1 MDELKLLIDMVANLP
16 TLAVWVLVG
25 YLVYKVAVVGSMY
38 GVIRLLIIKAHDAMS
53 KPRQVQVD
61 FMVGTTS
68 IDSVTAAGLR
78 AQIMRLSSTGNYIH
92 SSDVEKLRKAID
104 AMLAERAK

>member
-25 YLVYKVAVVGSMY
+25 YLVYKVAVVGSIY
-38 GVIRLLIIKAHDAMS
+38 GVIRMLIIKAHDAMS
-53 KPRQVQVD
+53 KPRQVECTI
-61 FMVGTTS
+61 GTIS